1 MKLYLVLYCAQH
13 ISMIEAKA
21 ASFLGMDKDHIEP
34 LQVVSYTKGQHFA
47 EHHDA
52 GVATS
57 CL

>member
-1 MKLYLVLYCAQH
+1 
-13 ISMIEAKA
+13 MIEAKA